1 MLEYRYMKKRK
12 SREDISLIILGIA
25 IVGLVFG
32 IVAKQGGLF
41 AAATDGESY
50 NTTGAENYITIY
62 NGDQK
67 TILRSSATT
76 VRELLS
82 RAGIEYTD
90 ADTIEPGLDE
100 EINSEDFNINI
111 YRARSVV
118 VIDGDTKKYIDT
130 AATEPTAV
138 AEHAGIDLKDEDVV
152 EVVYYNNLLE
162 SGMTSAYQVVRAK
175 TVKLNFYGKTMDIRT
190 QANTIGDFLAE
201 QNIAIDPEKNWVSL
215 PNETEIK
222 DGISFKIFHQGKQT
236 ITVEKS
242 IAFFEKI
249 TQDYSLEYG
258 RREVTK
264 AGQTGKKSVTYEI
277 EMKNG
282 KEISRKKI
290 SEIVTK
296 KPVAQQ
302 VKVGMKVNLPTGS
315 HNDWMAA
322 AGIAASDY
330 GYVNYIIERESHWN
344 PLAKNPRSGATGVCQ
359 ALPGSKMASAGK
371 DWATNPITQL
381 RWCNGYAVGRYGS
394 WRAAYEFWTRN
405 HWW

>member
-1 MLEYRYMKKRK
+1 M
-12 SREDISLIILGIA
+12 
-25 IVGLVFG
+25 
-32 IVAKQGGLF
+32 
-41 AAATDGESY
+41 
-50 NTTGAENYITIY
+50 
-62 NGDQK
+62 
-67 TILRSSATT
+67 
-76 VRELLS
+76 
-82 RAGIEYTD
+82 
-90 ADTIEPGLDE
+90 
-100 EINSEDFNINI
+100 
-111 YRARSVV
+111 
-118 VIDGDTKKYIDT
+118 IDGDTKKYIDT

-138 AEHAGIDLKDEDVV
+138 AEHAGIDLEDEDVV

-242 IAFFEKI
+242 IAFSEKI

-264 AGQTGKKSVTYEI
+264 AGQNGKKSVTYEI

-302 VKVGMKVNLPTGS
+302 VKVGMKVNLPAGT

-359 ALPGSKMASAGK
+359 ALPGNKMASAGK

-381 RWCNGYAVGRYGS
+381 RWCSGYAVGRYGS
-394 WRAAYEFWTRN
+394 WRGAYEFWVRN